1 MSKIYNDTIVN
12 QLISGIYAIGD
23 TGFIFFF
30 LITFKLCLYI
40 TYRTVIKKNAY
51 FINHNG
57 SFFYECTNLFPTLG
71 DTRDFQSN
79 NIIRKFYNSG
89 NNTRIEETLVKR
101 S

>member
-1 MSKIYNDTIVN
+1 M
-12 QLISGIYAIGD
+12 LIL
-23 TGFIFFF
+23 
-30 LITFKLCLYI
+30 LITME
-40 TYRTVIKKNAY
+40 A
-51 FINHNG
+51 
-57 SFFYECTNLFPTLG
+57 FFYECTNLFPTLG